1 MLKCVCVWSNGKITS
16 KPRSCGKRIGQSDR
30 KTHKQKKRMKTRW
43 MHAVDR
49 DLKIVVL
56 ERKMAD
62 EGNDGEEPSMTIV
75 ATP

>member
-1 MLKCVCVWSNGKITS
+1 MCVCVVRRKIRPTA
-16 KPRSCGKRIGQSDR
+16 RGRGKRIGQSDR
-30 KTHKQKKRMKTRW
+30 KTHKKKMKKSMKTRW

-49 DLKIVVL
+49 DLKMVVL

-62 EGNDGEEPSMTIV
+62 EGNNGEEPSMTIV